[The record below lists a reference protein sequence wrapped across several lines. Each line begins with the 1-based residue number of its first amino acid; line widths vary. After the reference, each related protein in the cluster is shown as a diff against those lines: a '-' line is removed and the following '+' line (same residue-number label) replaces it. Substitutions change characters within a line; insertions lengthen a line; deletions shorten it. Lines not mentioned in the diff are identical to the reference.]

1 MPTLHVELP
10 NRPSPADLEALQA
23 DLEPFG
29 AVSEVPPVAL
39 GAAEIALAVSLFFE
53 AAQGIDVLIR
63 WLETWL
69 DTHPKAY
76 QATIRL
82 PNGESFILKAD
93 NEEAFRAA
101 LRAAVRKL

>member
-39 GAAEIALAVSLFFE
+39 GAAEIALA
-53 AAQGIDVLIR
+53 G
-63 WLETWL
+63 
-69 DTHPKAY
+69 
-76 QATIRL
+76 
-82 PNGESFILKAD
+82 SFSRRP
-93 NEEAFRAA
+93 RA
-101 LRAAVRKL
+101 